1 MSTYL
6 GQNFLSDDEII
17 SYIASKIASLCQE
30 KKSEAIFEIGPG
42 KWAITREIRSISK
55 DFWCFEKDETMKNH
69 LKPLVGD
76 KIIWWDILDLDIEH
90 FIKEKNLSPE
100 KIFIVW
106 NLPYYITSPIL
117 RKFFS
122 SSLSHFSGWFF
133 MIQKEVG
140 DKIKVD
146 ASKKS
151 YLRRLL
157 NFFYEVTYCKTV
169 PPSAFSPAP
178 KVHSCL
184 ISLTPKPTLWKF
196 FTLVSYEKML
206 VFLDAF
212 SPYKRKTLWKIQKM
226 LSKSEEQPTYSIPEH
241 LATKRLEELTRSDL
255 ESILG

>member
-42 KWAITREIRSISK
+42 KGAITREIHSISK

-76 KIIWWDILDLDIEH
+76 KIIWGDILDLDIEH

-100 KIFIVW
+100 KIFIVG

-122 SSLSHFSGWFF
+122 SSLSHFSGGFF

-184 ISLTPKPTLWKF
+184 ISLTPKPTLGKF

-212 SPYKRKTLWKIQKM
+212 SPYKRKTLGKIQKM
-226 LSKSEEQPTYSIPEH
+226 LSKSEEQPTYSI
-241 LATKRLEELTRSDL
+241 
-255 ESILG
+255 